1 MTDLD
6 PLQTLVLEFLDRA
19 DSGEDAHTLLKE
31 MCAAHPSQADALRRR
46 LTVLRSMGIL
56 TGDATVEIPERLGEF
71 RLHSRLGGGGMGVVY
86 LAEQEGLGRQ
96 VALKIIRPA
105 QLFFESA
112 RERFQREV
120 EAVASLQHPGIVPIY
135 SVGESDGVPYFA
147 MERVFGCTL
156 AELLDEVKDFDPAQL
171 TGADMSAAIA
181 KHAQDAE
188 APVTPAYLFS
198 GSWEEASLHLVR
210 QVADAMHHAHR
221 RGVLH
226 RDIKPSNVMVTPD
239 GRAMLLDFGLA
250 SADSGSEQGA
260 NLTRTGALLGSMPYM
275 SPEQTRGESH
285 LLDVRSDVYALG
297 VTLYELL
304 ALRPAFGGGSSPE
317 TIAAIQQGQ
326 RKPPQQFNPAVS
338 WEAETVCL
346 TAMDHDP
353 ARRYASALDLHRDLG
368 NVLEHRPIEARR
380 ASVLLQL
387 RRWAQRHPTA
397 SVAMVLG
404 GILLIGGPSVFAWQQ
419 HEARLVEETKNV
431 RIEADSKTIS
441 EQSAEIR
448 TQSEQVQRQSAE
460 ILAQSEQVQ
469 RQFDLALLTVDSMLT
484 RVGANRL
491 SHSPQMTVVRRQL
504 LLEAL
509 EFYRLLLADQANN
522 PSVLMSMAR
531 ALLME
536 GEVLGLLGDIRL
548 SENSQRQ
555 ALEILEDLATADPG
569 NLSYASELAFG
580 LRKLGAQILAAGRLT
595 EALDL
600 TARAA
605 DAQQLL
611 LAEIDDPDGEQR
623 RQLVLT
629 FVNLGSM
636 QDSAEQL
643 SDSAQSFERALAVA
657 RSLVEEFPYNSR
669 HLAVL
674 ARALTGMG
682 KAAETGMQKT
692 EAAQFFTEALSL
704 YERCR
709 QDFPGSP
716 ELLTE
721 LADTWSHLAFSQDAN
736 YDAADA
742 SFLKS
747 YRLHEELTRN
757 FPEVASYQQL
767 LAMTCLQMAELNS
780 QHKQGPIEDRYRE
793 ALIRQTILLEHNPD
807 LSGLR
812 SELANTS
819 ISFASWLLEEG
830 RAEEALKL
838 ADDAR
843 DHYLSL
849 RAGGLLN
856 TTMTGLLDECERI
869 REVVAAALQVGETG
883 S

>member
-1 MTDLD
+1 MTDLN

-31 MCAAHPSQADALRRR
+31 MCAAHPPQADALRRR

-71 RLHSRLGGGGMGVVY
+71 RLLSRLGGGGMGVVY

-105 QLFFESA
+105 QLFFGSA

-156 AELLDEVKDFDPAQL
+156 AKLLDEVKDFDPAQL

-250 SADSGSEQGA
+250 SADSGSEQDA
-260 NLTRTGALLGSMPYM
+260 DLTRTGTLLGSMPYM

-285 LLDVRSDVYALG
+285 LLDVRSDVYSLG

-326 RKPPQQFNPAVS
+326 RKPPQQLNPTVS

-419 HEARLVEETKNV
+419 HEARLVEETKNE

-441 EQSAEIR
+441 EQS
-448 TQSEQVQRQSAE
+448 TE

-484 RVGANRL
+484 RVGAIRL

-531 ALLME
+531 ALLIE

-548 SENSQRQ
+548 AENSQRQ

-569 NLSYASELAFG
+569 NRGYALELAFG

-657 RSLVEEFPYNSR
+657 RSLVEEFPNNSG
-669 HLAVL
+669 HLAIL

-682 KAAETGMQKT
+682 KAAETGMRKT

-709 QDFPGSP
+709 QAFPGSP
-716 ELLTE
+716 EFLAE

-736 YDAADA
+736 YDAAAA
-742 SFLKS
+742 SFLKG
-747 YRLHEELTRN
+747 YRLQEELTRN
-757 FPEVASYQQL
+757 FPDVAIYQQL
-767 LAMTCLQMAELNS
+767 LAVTCLQMAELNN
-780 QHKQGPIEDRYRE
+780 QHKQGPIEDRFRE

-807 LSGLR
+807 LAGLR

-830 RAEEALKL
+830 QAEEALKL

-856 TTMTGLLDECERI
+856 TIMTDLLDECERI
-869 REVVAAALQVGETG
+869 RGVVAAALQVGATG